1 MEEAPQCWDGKRWVP
16 ISGYG
21 YTVAEVSAMQEAMA
35 CGCVAG
41 ESGGCVL
48 CGVPTRWPLPEYASA
63 EERVEKRS
71 GRGTRA
77 RGGGSRRRR
86 GWRGIGRQPR
96 GHWLCEYQYVAHV
109 PEGLYISLNPS

>member
-1 MEEAPQCWDGKRWVP
+1 MSQPEKFTARRFGHVAKDVARAPGKRWVP

-48 CGVPTRWPLPEYASA
+48 CGAPTRWPLPEYASA
-63 EERVEKRS
+63 EERVEKE
-71 GRGTRA
+71 RA
-77 RGGGSRRRR
+77 RDARR
-86 GWRGIGRQPR
+86 GRQFAAAAR
-96 GHWLCEYQYVAHV
+96 MAGHR
-109 PEGLYISLNPS
+109 